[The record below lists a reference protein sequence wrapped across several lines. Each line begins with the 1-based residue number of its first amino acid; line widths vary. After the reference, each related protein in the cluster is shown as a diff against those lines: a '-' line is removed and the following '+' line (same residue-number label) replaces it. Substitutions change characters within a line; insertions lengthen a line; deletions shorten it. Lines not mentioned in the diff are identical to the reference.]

1 MRELHGAPPLVVLT
15 PGGDM
20 RELLDYTLDL
30 NLGGTDDFVLET
42 TERLQPGSLI
52 WIDATE
58 YGGRVDT
65 EGTDTETGYYT
76 YKGPVFRA
84 MLEGYITQSTA
95 TTPTITKLSPWH
107 DAFTAAG
114 ELGYRAQWVEPSGPP
129 LGTSG
134 TIPDT
139 PRFYTLRALLEW
151 LVHPYGYMYTCMV
164 DTEALKPQLTV
175 RAPRTVEVDAADIAV
190 KRTMNANPVTYLVGA
205 GQGEGDEREVVR
217 YRWDGLKA
225 VETDNPPTV
234 TDHAAVYE
242 LTAKAGQ
249 ELKTATAKKLNELH
263 ADDSAEITYHGPTE
277 GLHIGDRVHTQDDV
291 HHIDVTATITEITV
305 TVDDMQMT
313 TTVKC
318 GGPNTIY

>member
-1 MRELHGAPPLVVLT
+1 MRELHDAPPMVVLT

-30 NLGGTDDFVLET
+30 NCGGTDDFVLET

-58 YGGRVDT
+58 YGGRLDT

-95 TTPTITKLSPWH
+95 TTPTITKLTPWR

-134 TIPDT
+134 TIPDP

-151 LVHPYGYMYTCMV
+151 LMQPYGYMYTCMM
-164 DTEALKPQLTV
+164 DTETLKPQLTV

-205 GQGEGDEREVVR
+205 GQGEGDAREVVR

-225 VETDNPPTV
+225 VETNNPPTAA
-234 TDHAAVYE
+234 DHAAVYE
-242 LTAKAGQ
+242 LTNEAGQ
-249 ELKTATAKKLNELH
+249 KLKTATAKKLTEMH
-263 ADDSAEITYHGPTE
+263 AGDSAEITYHGPTE

-318 GGPNTIY
+318 GGTPTIY

>member
-1 MRELHGAPPLVVLT
+1 MRELHNAPPMVVLT

-30 NLGGTDDFVLET
+30 NCGGTDDFVLET

-95 TTPTITKLSPWH
+95 TTPTITKMAPWH

-134 TIPDT
+134 TIPDV

-151 LVHPYGYMYTCMV
+151 LMQPYGYMYTCMM
-164 DTEALKPQLTV
+164 DTETLKPQLTV
-175 RAPRTVEVDAADIAV
+175 RAPRTVEVDAADTAV

-205 GQGEGDEREVVR
+205 GQGEGDAREVVR
-217 YRWDGLKA
+217 YRWDGAKA
-225 VETDNPPTV
+225 VETTDPPTA

-242 LTAKAGQ
+242 LTTETGQ
-249 ELKTATAKKLNELH
+249 KLKTATAKKLTELH
-263 ADDSAEITYHGPTE
+263 AGDSAEITYHGPTE

>member
-1 MRELHGAPPLVVLT
+1 MMELNNAPPVVVLT
-15 PGGDM
+15 PGGGM

-30 NLGGTDDFVLET
+30 NIGCTDDFVVET

-65 EGTDTETGYYT
+65 EGTDTGTGYYT

-84 MLEGYITQSTA
+84 MLDGYITQSTA
-95 TTPTITKLSPWH
+95 TTPTITKMSPWR

-114 ELGYRAQWVEPSGPP
+114 ALGYRARWLEPSGPP
-129 LGTSG
+129 LGTAG
-134 TIPDT
+134 TVPDV

-151 LVHPYGYMYTCMV
+151 LMQPYGYMYTCMM
-164 DTEALKPQLTV
+164 DTETLKPQLTV
-175 RAPRTVEVDAADIAV
+175 RAPRMIEVDAADIAV
-190 KRTMNANPVTYLVGA
+190 KRTVNTHPVSYLVGA
-205 GQGEGDEREVVR
+205 GKGEGDKREVVR
-217 YRWDGLKA
+217 YRWDGMKA
-225 VETDNPPTV
+225 VETNNPPTA

-242 LTAKAGQ
+242 LTSKAGQ
-249 ELKTATAKKLNELH
+249 ELKTATAKKLTEMH
-263 ADDSAEITYHGPTE
+263 AGDSAEITYHGPTT
-277 GLHIGDRVHTQDDV
+277 GLHIGDRVHTQDDE
-291 HHIDVTATITEITV
+291 HHIAVTATITEITV

-318 GGPNTIY
+318 GGTANI

>member
-1 MRELHGAPPLVVLT
+1 MRELHNAPPLVVLA

-58 YGGRVDT
+58 YGGSVDT

-95 TTPTITKLSPWH
+95 ATPTITKLTPWR

-114 ELGYRAQWVEPSGPP
+114 ELGYRAQWLEPSGPP

-151 LVHPYGYMYTCMV
+151 LMQPYGYMYTCMV

-205 GQGEGDEREVVR
+205 GQGEGDAREVVR
-217 YRWDGLKA
+217 YKWDGLKA
-225 VETDNPPTV
+225 VETNNPPTA

-242 LTAKAGQ
+242 LTSKTGQ
-249 ELKTATAKKLNELH
+249 ELKTATAKKLTEMH
-263 ADDSAEITYHGPTE
+263 AGDSAEITYHGPTE

>member
-1 MRELHGAPPLVVLT
+1 MMELNNAPPVVVLT
-15 PGGDM
+15 PGGGM

-30 NLGGTDDFVLET
+30 NIGCTDDFVVET

-65 EGTDTETGYYT
+65 EGTDTGTGYYT

-84 MLEGYITQSTA
+84 MLDGYITQSTA
-95 TTPTITKLSPWH
+95 TTPTITKMSPWR

-114 ELGYRAQWVEPSGPP
+114 ALGYRARWLEPSGPS
-129 LGTSG
+129 LGTAG
-134 TIPDT
+134 TVPDV

-151 LVHPYGYMYTCMV
+151 LMQPYGYMYTCMM
-164 DTEALKPQLTV
+164 DTETLKPQLTV
-175 RAPRTVEVDAADIAV
+175 RAPRMIEVDAADIAV
-190 KRTMNANPVTYLVGA
+190 KRTVNTHPVSYLVGA
-205 GQGEGDEREVVR
+205 GKGEGDKREVVR
-217 YRWDGLKA
+217 YRWDGKKA
-225 VETDNPPTV
+225 VETNNPPTA

-242 LTAKAGQ
+242 LTSKAGQ
-249 ELKTATAKKLNELH
+249 ELKTATAKKLTEMH
-263 ADDSAEITYHGPTE
+263 AGDSAEITYHGPTT
-277 GLHIGDRVHTQDDV
+277 GLHIGDRVHTQDDE
-291 HHIDVTATITEITV
+291 HHIAVTATITEITV

-318 GGPNTIY
+318 GGTANI